1 MGKAIIIKNADF
13 SAQGVGQVNFV
24 NYNWMCGIGNKIPY
38 IVSQLS
44 SEQVTS
50 RTAYYFFGSHS
61 PLVFAGKRIVKV
73 ACRFISGLIDIES
86 RTITYG
92 VCNKNVASLAD
103 YTNSYVEIGT
113 VTIPYNSE
121 GAIVDIPPFTV
132 PEGKTI
138 VFHLNGGV
146 DAMLSVAADYTTSG
160 VAFGVPGLDRYVPDS
175 ATPIKYSD
183 AMSLLIDFMS
193 EDVES

>member
-1 MGKAIIIKNADF
+1 M
-13 SAQGVGQVNFV
+13 
-24 NYNWMCGIGNKIPY
+24 
-38 IVSQLS
+38 
-44 SEQVTS
+44 
-50 RTAYYFFGSHS
+50 
-61 PLVFAGKRIVKV
+61 
-73 ACRFISGLIDIES
+73 
-86 RTITYG
+86 
-92 VCNKNVASLAD
+92 
-103 YTNSYVEIGT
+103 EIGT